1 MRMFRGPHLK
11 TEFSCPYLEESL
23 CVILAFRDS
32 ELKVALAPTYE
43 DDHLKYLSSVGDN
56 VPRSSYMVQ

>member
-1 MRMFRGPHLK
+1 LK